1 MTLKKALTDRKIL
14 NDAVQSEN
22 IAEAMNECLWVG
34 DKKHN
39 TIYVNPTFERISE
52 YPLSEAVNMYCTD
65 FFDDEGKK
73 IIEDHHKLRE
83 HGLSSQYEANMLS
96 KSGKRIPLL
105 ISGAPTKS
113 GGTIG
118 IFTNLS
124 KLKKLAE
131 KERLSNQIIKNS
143 MEAIVVLDKHR
154 KIQLWNTSAQKIFGY
169 KEVEIIGKSID
180 MIIPKE
186 EEDANKRL
194 IEEVEK
200 NKVIRNYET
209 VRLTKDGE
217 KIPVSVSVS
226 KVTDEKDKFIG
237 YLITYRDISNQ
248 KRTSTELQ
256 KRFETIQ
263 DAYKELGFQRRQMD
277 YLSEITESAASNSS
291 LGSLLNLIMSAIVL
305 LSKADASVL
314 RLYNKKTK
322 FLEMAA
328 HMGIDKKWQNKNRID
343 FNNSIAQDA
352 FDIKRPLL
360 VDNVESADLH
370 KSRQLAKSHKFKTLI
385 SIPLFVSNE
394 YLGSLNMYSKDPEN
408 FRLIE
413 TDFLQKFGQQCSMAI
428 FVKLQKQR

>member
-1 MTLKKALTDRKIL
+1 MNDRKIL
-14 NDAVQSEN
+14 EEAVQSEN

-39 TIYVNPTFERISE
+39 TIYVNPTFEKTSE
-52 YPLSEAVNMYCTD
+52 YTLDEAVKMYCTD

-73 IIEDHHKLRE
+73 IIEDHHKLRV
-83 HGLSSQYEANMLS
+83 HGVSSQYEATMVS

-118 IFTNLS
+118 VFTNLT

-131 KERLSNQIIKNS
+131 KERLSNQIIRNS
-143 MEAIVVLDKHR
+143 MEAIVVLDKNR
-154 KIQLWNTSAQKIFGY
+154 KIQLWNTSAQKLFGY
-169 KEVEIIGKSID
+169 KEQEIINKSVD
-180 MIIPKE
+180 FIIPKE
-186 EEDANKRL
+186 EEDTNKRL
-194 IEEVEK
+194 ITEVEK

-209 VRLTKDGE
+209 TRLSKEGE
-217 KIPVSVSVS
+217 SIPVSVSVS

-237 YLITYRDISNQ
+237 YLVTYRDISTQ

-277 YLSEITESAASNSS
+277 YIAEITESAISNSD
-291 LGSLLNLIMSAIVL
+291 LNSLLNLIISAIVL
-305 LSKADASVL
+305 LSKADAAVL

-322 FLEMAA
+322 FLELAA
-328 HMGIDKKWQNKNRID
+328 SLGVDEKWQSKSRIE
-343 FNNSIAQDA
+343 FKNSIAEEA
-352 FDIKRPLL
+352 CELKRPLL
-360 VDNVESADLH
+360 VDNVDSSELH
-370 KSRQLAKSHKFKTLI
+370 KSKALAKTHKFKTLI
-385 SIPLFVSNE
+385 SIPLALESE
-394 YLGSLNMYSKDPEN
+394 YIGSLNIYSKNPEQ

-413 TDFLQKFGQQCSMAI
+413 TDFLQKFGQQCAMSI
-428 FVKLQKQR
+428 YTKLQKQR

>member
-1 MTLKKALTDRKIL
+1 MSIRKALIDRKIL

-34 DKKHN
+34 DKNHD
-39 TIYVNPTFERISE
+39 TIYVNPTFEKTSE
-52 YPLSEAVNMYCTD
+52 YTLEEAVKMYCTD

-83 HGLSSQYEANMLS
+83 HGLSSQYEATMLS
-96 KSGKRIPLL
+96 KSGKKIPLL

-124 KLKKLAE
+124 KIKKLAE

-143 MEAIVVLDKHR
+143 TEAIVVLDRNR

-169 KEVEIIGKSID
+169 KETEIIGKSID
-180 MIIPKE
+180 IVIPKE

-209 VRLTKDGE
+209 NRLTKDGE

-226 KVTDEKDKFIG
+226 KVTDEKEKFIG

-277 YLSEITESAASNSS
+277 YISEITEAAISNTS
-291 LGSLLNLIMSAIVL
+291 LESLFNLVISAIVL
-305 LSKADASVL
+305 LSKADAAVL
-314 RLYNKKTK
+314 RLFNKKTQ
-322 FLEMAA
+322 FLEMVA
-328 HMGIDKKWQNKNRID
+328 HMGIDKKWQNKNRIE

-352 FDIKRPLL
+352 FEIKRPLL
-360 VDNVESADLH
+360 VDNVESSELH
-370 KSRQLAKSHKFKTLI
+370 KSRNLVKSHKFKTLI
-385 SIPLFVSNE
+385 SIPLFIGTK
-394 YLGSLNMYSKDPEN
+394 YLGSMNVYSKDPEQ

-413 TDFLQKFGQQCSMAI
+413 TDFLQKFGQQCALAI
-428 FVKLQKQR
+428 YVKLQKL